1 MSNQQ
6 FKEIGL
12 RLAELREIREM
23 TQEEVASRL
32 GISLDEYL
40 AYENGERDFSI
51 SFMYNVAKIFEVDV
65 FNLLSGHS
73 PNLTDC
79 SVVRAGH
86 EFYVKREGSYDYK
99 HLAYT
104 FKDKKAEPFFVEI
117 NPGDGEDK
125 VLSHEGQEFDF
136 VLSGSMR
143 LTIGNMVYDLNKG
156 DSVYFNSKI
165 PHGLKAI
172 GDKPLKFI
180 AVVIK

>member
-1 MSNQQ
+1 MKEQL
-6 FKEIGL
+6 KEIGL
-12 RLAELREIREM
+12 RLQELREIREM
-23 TQEEVASRL
+23 TEQQVADAL
-32 GISLDEYL
+32 GLTLEEYL
-40 AYENGERDFSI
+40 AYENGEKDFSI

-79 SVVRAGH
+79 SVVRKGH

-104 FKDKKAEPFFVEI
+104 FKDKKAEPFFVET
-117 NPGDGEDK
+117 NPGEGEDK

-136 VLSGSMR
+136 VLSGDMR
-143 LTIGNMVYDLNKG
+143 LTIGNMVYDLHSG

-172 GDKPLKFI
+172 GEKPLKFI

>member
-1 MSNQQ
+1 MKEQL
-6 FKEIGL
+6 KEIGL

-23 TQEEVASRL
+23 TQQQVADAL
-32 GISLDEYL
+32 GIPLEKYVS
-40 AYENGERDFSI
+40 YENGEKDFSI
-51 SFMYNVAKIFEVDV
+51 SFMYNVSKIFEVDV
-65 FNLLSGHS
+65 VNLLSGHS

-79 SVVRAGH
+79 SVVRKGH
-86 EFYVKREGSYDYK
+86 EFYVKREGTYDYK

-117 NPGDGEDK
+117 KPGDGEDK
-125 VLSHEGQEFDF
+125 VFSHEGQEFNF
-136 VLSGSMR
+136 VLSGTMR
-143 LTIGNMVYDLNKG
+143 LIIGNMVYDLNKG

-165 PHGLKAI
+165 PHGLKSI

>member
-1 MSNQQ
+1 MKEQL
-6 FKEIGL
+6 KEIGL
-12 RLAELREIREM
+12 RLQELREIREM
-23 TQEEVASRL
+23 TEEQVADAL
-32 GISLDEYL
+32 GLTLNEYL
-40 AYENGERDFSI
+40 AYENGEKDFSI

-79 SVVRAGH
+79 SVVRKGH

-117 NPGDGEDK
+117 NPGEGEDK

-136 VLSGSMR
+136 VLSGDMR
-143 LTIGNMVYDLNKG
+143 LTIGSMVYDLHAG

-165 PHGLKAI
+165 PHGLKSI